1 MAGLMLDI
9 SMSLDGFIAGPNRT
23 VESPLGEGGE
33 RIHEWMLGLASW
45 RELHGQSGGTRN
57 ADDDVLRESH
67 DSTGAVL
74 MGRRMFS
81 GGEGR
86 WEDDPVAD
94 GWWGDEPPFGV
105 PVFVLTHHPRES
117 LVKEGGTTFTFVTE
131 GLDAAVA
138 QAREAAGDRNVL
150 VAGGASLAQQGLRA
164 GAVDEVQI
172 HLAPLLLGD
181 GVRLL
186 EGLDPEEVRFELMRV
201 IESPTVTHLRY
212 RVVK

>member
-23 VESPLGEGGE
+23 VESPLGDGGD
-33 RIHEWMLGLASW
+33 RIHEWMYGLASW
-45 RELHGQSGGTRN
+45 RELHGESGGTRN
-57 ADDDVLRESH
+57 ADDDVVRESQS
-67 DSTGAVL
+67 STGAVL

-94 GWWGDEPPFGV
+94 GWWGADPPFGV
-105 PVFVLTHHPRES
+105 PVFVLTHHPRET
-117 LVKEGGTTFTFVTE
+117 LVKQGGTTFTFVTE

-138 QAREAAGDRNVL
+138 QAREAAGDRKVL
-150 VAGGASLAQQGLRA
+150 VAGGASLAQQCLRA

-186 EGLDPEEVRFELMRV
+186 RV
-201 IESPTVTHLRY
+201 STR
-212 RVVK
+212 RMCGWSSRG